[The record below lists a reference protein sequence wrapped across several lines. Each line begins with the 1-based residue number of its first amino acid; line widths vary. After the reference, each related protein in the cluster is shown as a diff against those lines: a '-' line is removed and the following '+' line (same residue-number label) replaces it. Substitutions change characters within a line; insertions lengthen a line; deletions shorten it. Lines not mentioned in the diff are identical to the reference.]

1 MPPHLRPMDTGE
13 IMDGAFQLYRRHFPA
28 FLAAGALPL
37 APLLAFWAWTVWE
50 TWRGVPLDADRA
62 TALTTLQVLAGWL
75 PAVLTRGIVIRMA
88 DDAQMDRPVRLAPA
102 FAAALRRYPVLLW
115 ASALTNVL
123 VALPFVIG
131 SSVATGL
138 LVGPEMGNAGLI
150 ATLVL
155 YAAFAACSA
164 ALAAAWF
171 GTLPAVMLERTSGNA
186 GRGRSWTLTR
196 GGVGRVIAV
205 WAIGFAL
212 VWFPWVGVEAL
223 LTTFTGSTD
232 AGLPWA
238 VSALLCQATGIFSLP
253 LVAAARTLLFN
264 DLRVRVEALDV
275 RLLTERLA
283 PAAA

>member
-1 MPPHLRPMDTGE
+1 MNTGE
-13 IMDGAFQLYRRHFPA
+13 IMDGAFQLYRRHFAA

-37 APLLAFWAWTVWE
+37 VPLLGFWAWTVWQA
-50 TWRGVPLDADRA
+50 WRGVPLTAGQAA
-62 TALTTLQVLAGWL
+62 TLTTFQVLAGWL
-75 PAVLTRGIVIRMA
+75 PAVLTRGLVIHMA
-88 DDAQMDRPVRLAPA
+88 DAAQMGRPVRFSAAVLATV
-102 FAAALRRYPVLLW
+102 RRYPALLW
-115 ASALTNVL
+115 ASGLTNVL
-123 VALPFVIG
+123 IALPFIAG
-131 SSVATGL
+131 SSIATGV
-138 LVGPEMGNAGLI
+138 LVGDAMGNSVFFVIMASY
-150 ATLVL
+150 V
-155 YAAFAACSA
+155 AFALCSG

-196 GGVGRVIAV
+196 GGLGRVLAV

-223 LTTFTGSTD
+223 LTAFTVSTD
-232 AGLPWA
+232 AGLPFA
-238 VSALLCQATGIFSLP
+238 VSALLCQATGIFSIP

-275 RLLTERLA
+275 RLLTERLT

>member
-1 MPPHLRPMDTGE
+1 MDTGE
-13 IMDGAFQLYRRHFPA
+13 IMDGAFQLYRRHFAA

-37 APLLAFWAWTVWE
+37 APLLAFWGWTAWD
-50 TWRGVPLDADRA
+50 TWRGVPLDAERA
-62 TALTTLQVLAGWL
+62 TLLTTLQVLAGWL
-75 PAVLTRGIVIRMA
+75 PGVLTRGMVIRMA
-88 DDAQMDRPVRLAPA
+88 DDAQMGRPVRVGTALG
-102 FAAALRRYPVLLW
+102 AALLRWPALLW
-115 ASALTNVL
+115 ASGLTNVL
-123 VALPFVIG
+123 IALPFVVG
-131 SSVATGL
+131 SSVATGV
-138 LVGPEMGNAGLI
+138 LVGDAMGNSI
-150 ATLVL
+150 FFVVL
-155 YAAFAACSA
+155 ASYVAFALCSA

-186 GRGRSWTLTR
+186 GRGRSWTLSR
-196 GGVGRVIAV
+196 GGVGRVMAV

-223 LTTFTGSTD
+223 LTSFTGNTD
-232 AGLPWA
+232 TGLPFA
-238 VSALLCQATGIFSLP
+238 VSALLCQATGIFSIP